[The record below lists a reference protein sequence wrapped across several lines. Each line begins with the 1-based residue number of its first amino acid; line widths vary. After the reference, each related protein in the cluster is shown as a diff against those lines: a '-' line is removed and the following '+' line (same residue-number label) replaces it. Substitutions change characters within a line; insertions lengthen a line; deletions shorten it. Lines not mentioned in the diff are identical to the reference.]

1 MGVSEE
7 GTFFCQPINVGGFHI
22 WMAFHAAYPII
33 LIIDGNEKNIG
44 FVLGRI
50 LAQSKEGKQRCKI
63 SEHDDHLSGFFKNQ
77 MIPIVMELK
86 PLESIFIRL
95 GSKVGV
101 LAAWRLGMQERSHHL

>member
-101 LAAWRLGMQERSHHL
+101 LFAYQ